1 MTQKEIIIKKLKDN
15 GCRITKQRK
24 MLIDII
30 LENDCSCCK
39 EIYYKALEA
48 DPNIGAATVYR
59 MINTLEEIG
68 EISRKNM
75 YRVKCDLDCLEGKS
89 CTVILDD
96 DNVYQLSKT
105 SWTKFFQE
113 GLRSLGYIHDQ
124 KVRNIIFSPEETK
137 ITN

>member
-1 MTQKEIIIKKLKDN
+1 MGPVL
-15 GCRITKQRK
+15 TKQRK

-39 EIYYKALEA
+39 EIYYKALEE

-75 YRVKCDLDCLEGKS
+75 YRIWHDSGSQQGRS
-89 CTVILDD
+89 CTIILDD
-96 DNVYQLSKT
+96 NNICRLSET
-105 SWTKFFQE
+105 NWTKVLQE
-113 GLRSLGYIHDQ
+113 GLKVCGYIENQ
-124 KVRNIIFSPEETK
+124 KVRNIIFTPEESPIQENKVTK
-137 ITN
+137 